1 MDRRARVAGHVTNET
16 TTSPSAARLSV
27 MVGLLLV
34 TLCSWPRYQLGGY
47 DTHSG
52 LLAMVAVGLAVVIVA
67 YWRRMTVSQRRLLP
81 IRLKWLA
88 MSFVIGGVVMTT
100 WYYGLASSRAEWATV
115 LSHGATV
122 GLLLHAISTGWRS
135 RR

>member
-1 MDRRARVAGHVTNET
+1 MSDT

-52 LLAMVAVGLAVVIVA
+52 LLVMVAVALAVVIIA
-67 YWRRMTVSQRRLLP
+67 YWRRMTEKQRRLLP

-88 MSFVIGGVVMTT
+88 MSFVVGGVVMAT
-100 WYYGLASSRAEWATV
+100 WHYGIASTLAGWSTV
-115 LSHGATV
+115 LSHGATA
-122 GLLLHAISTGWRS
+122 GLLLHAISTGWRA

>member
-1 MDRRARVAGHVTNET
+1 MTSDT

-27 MVGLLLV
+27 MIGLLLV

-52 LLAMVAVGLAVVIVA
+52 LLVMVGAGLAVVIIA
-67 YWRRMTVSQRRLLP
+67 YWRRMTEKQRHLLP
-81 IRLKWLA
+81 TRLKWLA
-88 MSFVIGGVVMTT
+88 MSFVVGGVVMAT
-100 WYYGLASSRAEWATV
+100 WHYALASAPAEWATV
-115 LSHGATV
+115 LSHGATA
-122 GLLLHAISTGWRS
+122 GLLLHAISTGWRA